1 MEMIFKS
8 FSPKQ
13 RLLLTW
19 FCENSEFK
27 NRDAI
32 IADGA
37 VRSGKTLCM
46 SIGFILWAFKKFNN
60 ADFAICGKT
69 ITSVKR
75 NVITPLVKQLTDMGY
90 YCEEKS
96 SKNYI
101 DISFSGRKNR
111 LYIFG
116 GRDESS
122 ASLIQGITLSGIMLD
137 EVCLMP
143 RSFVEQA
150 LARCSV
156 SGSKFWFNC
165 NPENPNHWFY
175 TEWIK
180 KIKEKNVLYIHFKMT
195 DNPSLS
201 KKIINRYKSLYSGTF
216 YERFVLGRWVVTQ
229 GVIYPMF
236 NRKIHLVDDIPSGI
250 SNFYVSCDYGTVNP
264 TSMGLWGEYENKWYR
279 ISEYYYNSRLTQT
292 SKTDE
297 EYYVELTKLCENKKI
312 KAIVIDPS
320 AASFIECIRR
330 HNNFKVIP

>member
-150 LARCSV
+150 LA
-156 SGSKFWFNC
+156 
-165 NPENPNHWFY
+165 
-175 TEWIK
+175 
-180 KIKEKNVLYIHFKMT
+180 
-195 DNPSLS
+195 
-201 KKIINRYKSLYSGTF
+201 
-216 YERFVLGRWVVTQ
+216 
-229 GVIYPMF
+229 
-236 NRKIHLVDDIPSGI
+236 
-250 SNFYVSCDYGTVNP
+250 
-264 TSMGLWGEYENKWYR
+264 
-279 ISEYYYNSRLTQT
+279 
-292 SKTDE
+292 
-297 EYYVELTKLCENKKI
+297 
-312 KAIVIDPS
+312 
-320 AASFIECIRR
+320 
-330 HNNFKVIP
+330 